1 MFVILWEFEVKPGN
15 RVGFEKAYGSAG
27 TWVQLFRRD
36 FRFGG
41 TQLVHDPSR
50 DEHYFTLDFWDSE
63 TAYRDFLTT
72 NRQAYEELD
81 SSLRALT
88 LQERYVVSFE
98 LDPKAF
104 AGP

>member
-27 TWVQLFRRD
+27 SWVQLFQRD
-36 FRFGG
+36 SHFRG
-41 TQLVHDPSR
+41 TQLLHHPSR
-50 DEHYFTLDFWDSE
+50 EHCYFTLDFWDSE

-81 SSLRALT
+81 SFLQGLT
-88 LQERYVVSFE
+88 LRERHVVSFE
-98 LDPKAF
+98 LDPKAL

>member
-27 TWVQLFRRD
+27 TWVQLFRHDSR
-36 FRFGG
+36 FRG

-50 DEHYFTLDFWDSE
+50 DDHYVTLDFWDSE
-63 TAYRDFLTT
+63 TAYRHFLTT

-81 SSLRALT
+81 SSLQGLT
-88 LQERYVVSFE
+88 LRERHVISFE
-98 LDPKAF
+98 LDPKAL